1 MEVREQEQQEEPNVP
16 SRRPRSTFFGRFGT
30 GTRARLVVW
39 ALLLA
44 FPLALLLG
52 GMNPAHSDEEDDNLD
67 SLSFYR
73 LSSSMTALFST
84 AQEPGNDDFD
94 IGENYWPSVLHQ
106 PGSAG
111 SMLGYPDEQYNV
123 IRGWIDSRNAQS
135 SNEVGYDSLVGTKD
149 SGFPDHTGAR
159 DFGYYG
165 ATLNGLGL
173 DSTSTGLTLG
183 FFSWLSGGFV
193 LILFVVAAG
202 VDSLWSFIIDA
213 LIWINPFRMIY
224 DAVNSLS
231 GSTFAD
237 GMTAGEGATTGF
249 GDSGDLPEPLASIVE
264 LGNFAFEKLALL
276 SWTVMLPL
284 FLGVF
289 IFSLLMFKNLDRGS
303 AIKKILVR
311 FVFIVIGVPLLGSM
325 YSQVLSTMKE
335 ATEGG
340 NSAAAQVV
348 LSTYVDFEGWATQN
362 QLAVPDGAFI
372 RWSQT
377 HDAPTGKSQADV
389 RDSTLAINRQVL
401 GIPADALGSP
411 TGSSVTAEGTN
422 AGLDQSHYGA
432 VARMLNRYMHTQHVN
447 ASSFESD
454 AKSTLKGEQV
464 DKAPEWFDDY
474 IGDPEDVSKQTANEN
489 PLLFVR
495 SDTGL
500 KAAEDGEGGPVRFTS
515 AEGTKIECEAT
526 ITEDEEGSP
535 SACNLAPLAMYNY
548 LNADFGS
555 TSYKAYSS
563 GKSSSEA
570 TRSIHN
576 SVNLVG
582 TGMMSSVYWFN
593 AVVLLGAFVVIGIGY
608 AIGMVVNNIRRT
620 FQMIMAIPFAMLG
633 VIQGIAKVI
642 VYTVAML
649 MEILVTI
656 FLYKMVLAFL
666 LAIPDFINAPFNEA
680 IAGDEGTEERS
691 AVVEFLVDSGLLHM
705 LVTVVSIIVVI
716 VFTVM
721 AMRLRKSLV
730 KAVEDAV
737 TKMIEKFTDAKVQSG
752 GGLKSGLPGGG
763 GSSSMSGAS
772 GSRSMSAAKGGKS
785 PKGAN
790 AGGTN
795 SGGGPEGA
803 AATSASSNETKV
815 SGDVDTDGQLEGPGA
830 GGAGAGLDP
839 SAQDQNA
846 AGESDLGKRVER
858 DGLSDEPGE
867 AFADSFKQSASDYA
881 ESDKER
887 LKSATGAAGAVGHAG
902 VAVSRAAAQDY
913 TGAAE
918 SAGKA
923 AEKGGQAQASAG
935 RAGQASERA
944 GKSSLDNPQTSA
956 KHDRRIQQ
964 GQQTE
969 QVGRTVSNVAGM
981 AGSTGGGGA
990 KGPQPQKTPKKPP
1003 NSGGANSAD
1012 QAAKQARNQRR
1023 GPKR

>member
-1 MEVREQEQQEEPNVP
+1 MR
-16 SRRPRSTFFGRFGT
+16 SRRPQSRLSSGFRSGRWV
-30 GTRARLVVW
+30 RLSVW

-52 GMNPAHSDEEDDNLD
+52 GMNPAHSEDDDDLD

-84 AQEPGNDDFD
+84 AQEPGNDEFN
-94 IGENYWPSVLHQ
+94 IAENHWPSVLHQ

-159 DFGYYG
+159 DFAYFG

-193 LILFVVAAG
+193 LILFVAAAG

-224 DAVNSLS
+224 DAVSSLS

-249 GDSGDLPEPLASIVE
+249 GDSGELPEPLASIVE

-289 IFSLLMFKNLDRGS
+289 VFSLLMFKNLDRGS

-325 YSQVLSTMKE
+325 YSQVLNTMKE

-377 HDAPTGKSQADV
+377 HNAPTGKSQSEV
-389 RDSTLAINRQVL
+389 RDTALAINRQVL
-401 GIPADALGSP
+401 GISAGALGSP
-411 TGSSVTAEGTN
+411 TGNDAMAVGANEGLT
-422 AGLDQSHYGA
+422 QSNYGD
-432 VARMLNRYMHTQHVN
+432 VARMLDRYMSTQHVN

-454 AKSTLKGEQV
+454 AKSTLEGEQI
-464 DKAPEWFDDY
+464 DKAPEWFDDF
-474 IGDPEDVSKQTANEN
+474 IGDPEDVKDEAANEN

-500 KAAEDGEGGPVRFTS
+500 TASEEGEGGPVRFTS
-515 AEGTKIECEAT
+515 AEGTKINCRGT
-526 ITEDEEGSP
+526 ITEDNEGSP

-633 VIQGIAKVI
+633 VVQGIAKVI

-666 LAIPDFINAPFNEA
+666 LAVPDFINAPFNAA
-680 IAGDEGTEERS
+680 IAGDEGTGDRS
-691 AVVEFLVDSGLLHM
+691 AVVEFLVRSGLLHM
-705 LVTVVSIIVVI
+705 LVTLVSIIVVI

-721 AMRLRKSLV
+721 AMRLRKTLV
-730 KAVEDAV
+730 KAVEDSV

-763 GSSSMSGAS
+763 GSSLMSGAA
-772 GSRSMSAAKGGKS
+772 GSKAMSAAKGGKS
-785 PKGAN
+785 PRGAN

-795 SGGGPEGA
+795 SGGGPAGAA

-815 SGDVDTDGQLEGPGA
+815 SGDVDTDGQLEGPGG

-839 SAQDQNA
+839 SAQERDA
-846 AGESDLGKRVER
+846 AGEADLGKRVER
-858 DGLSDEPGE
+858 EGLSDDPGE
-867 AFADSFKQSASDYA
+867 AFVGSVQQSASDYA

-887 LKSATGAAGAVGHAG
+887 LKAATGTAGAVGHAG
-902 VAVSRAAAQDY
+902 VAVGRAAAQDY

-923 AEKGGQAQASAG
+923 VEKGGQAQASAG

-944 GKSSLDNPQTSA
+944 RKSSLDNPQTSA
-956 KHDRRIQQ
+956 RHDRRIQQ
-964 GQQTE
+964 GQQAE
-969 QVGRTVSNVAGM
+969 QAGRTVSNVAGM
-981 AGSTGGGGA
+981 AGSTGGGGKA
-990 KGPQPQKTPKKPP
+990 PQPQKTPKKPP